1 MKGGVLVDS
10 PVWIGHF
17 SGRQPRF
24 AERLI
29 ATPVRIHDL
38 TLSELMLGSVAREA
52 KVMSDLAKLPRIQAV
67 SHDEVLVFV
76 RAHRLEGSGIG
87 WVDAHLL
94 AAADAKDAGIWTLDR
109 ALIAAATKIG
119 IPAVT

>member
-1 MKGGVLVDS
+1 
-10 PVWIGHF
+10 
-17 SGRQPRF
+17 
-24 AERLI
+24 
-29 ATPVRIHDL
+29 
-38 TLSELMLGSVAREA
+38 MLGSVAREA

-94 AAADAKDAGIWTLDR
+94 AAADAEDAAIWTLDR